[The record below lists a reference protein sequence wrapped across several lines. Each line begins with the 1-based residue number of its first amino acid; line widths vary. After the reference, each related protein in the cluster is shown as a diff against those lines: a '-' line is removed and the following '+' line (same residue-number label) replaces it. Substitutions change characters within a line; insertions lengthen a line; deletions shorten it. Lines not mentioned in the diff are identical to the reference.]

1 VYAAVQIAADLG
13 AHVAAT
19 DVSSQAEFVRWLGAE
34 RVINGTTEAFDQTL
48 SGLDVVL
55 DTVGGATL
63 ERSYGVLLHV
73 KPGVA
78 AVEAPVQ
85 A

>member
-1 VYAAVQIAADLG
+1 
-13 AHVAAT
+13 
-19 DVSSQAEFVRWLGAE
+19 
-34 RVINGTTEAFDQTL
+34 
-48 SGLDVVL
+48 VVL

-63 ERSYGVLLHV
+63 ERSYGVLLYV